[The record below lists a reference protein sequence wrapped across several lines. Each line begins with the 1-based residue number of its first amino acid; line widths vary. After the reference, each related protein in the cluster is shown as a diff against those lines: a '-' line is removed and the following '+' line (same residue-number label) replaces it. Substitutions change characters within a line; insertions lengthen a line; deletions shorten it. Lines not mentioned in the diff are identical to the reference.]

1 MPEDGNKEERL
12 NIIEYVSKCL
22 SSCLPKEAN
31 DTQKIHYSLSSLNV
45 LIVTF
50 FFFFFLSDICVPL
63 SLRTIFF
70 LYTPSISHPDPP
82 SLRPKFLLATLVLS
96 EEGGR
101 RSCLVVVRL
110 ILFNHMLALFR
121 ANFACNLAYRNPV
134 FRWE

>member
-1 MPEDGNKEERL
+1 MIHKKY
-12 NIIEYVSKCL
+12 IIHSLL
-22 SSCLPKEAN
+22 SMFL
-31 DTQKIHYSLSSLNV
+31 SLL
-45 LIVTF
+45 

-82 SLRPKFLLATLVLS
+82 SLPPKFLLATLVLS

-121 ANFACNLAYRNPV
+121 TNFACNSTYKNLV

>member
-1 MPEDGNKEERL
+1 MIHKKY
-12 NIIEYVSKCL
+12 IIHSLL
-22 SSCLPKEAN
+22 SMFL
-31 DTQKIHYSLSSLNV
+31 SLL
-45 LIVTF
+45 

-63 SLRTIFF
+63 SPRIIFF
-70 LYTPSISHPDPP
+70 LYTPSTLHPDPP
-82 SLRPKFLLATLVLS
+82 SLPPKFLLATPVLS

-101 RSCLVVVRL
+101 KSCLVVVRS